1 MKVQKFARK
10 VFFVDAIKVTAEN
23 LEEVAD
29 WCGGSVKQTAAK
41 PEEQV
46 EAQSY
51 VKVPILKYVNERQT
65 RAFVGDYVTKAGSQ
79 FKVYTSVAFAK
90 SFEELVSS

>member
-10 VFFVDAIKVTAEN
+10 VFFVDGVEVTKEN
-23 LEEVAD
+23 LEEVAE
-29 WCGGSVKQTAAK
+29 WCGGSVKTTTAK
-41 PEEQV
+41 PEENL
-46 EAQSY
+46 EAQPY

-65 RAFVGDYVTKAGSQ
+65 KAFVGDVVTKSGNQ
-79 FKVYTSVAFAK
+79 FKVYTASAFRK